1 VNNAS
6 DLIFCDAINSWHS
19 WMMNHGTNNLTH
31 TLDFPLYGQLFAS
44 KFMAFG
50 WQQDKRLIQIG
61 HGVPVSCECCEEAF
75 ELINTKRVKRY
86 DGRV

>member
-1 VNNAS
+1 
-6 DLIFCDAINSWHS
+6 
-19 WMMNHGTNNLTH
+19 MMNHGTNNLTH

-61 HGVPVSCECCEEAF
+61 HGVPVSCECGGIRAHK
-75 ELINTKRVKRY
+75 NTKCEKRCKE
-86 DGRV
+86 RI